1 MTITHDQANIRGL
14 QVLNHIVLESQLTQ
28 HKRLLENHSL
38 LVTDVI
44 QSQSDLQI
52 FMEHHVFAVW
62 DFMSLAKALQQSVCP
77 SGNLWLPSRLQR
89 SCSRLMNEI
98 ILSEESDTDPFTGKH
113 ICHFDLYCQAMA
125 EVGADTGP
133 IIDFIE
139 TVREYG
145 IDYALTNCKIPE
157 PSRQF
162 MTSTFAIIHRNQPS
176 EIGAA
181 FTHGRET
188 IIPAMF
194 RRIGHQLNLNHLN
207 APRFDYYLNR
217 HVEVDGDSHG
227 PAALSLLDELCEFDP
242 IKLITAENVAVEA
255 IQARLK
261 FWDQVENTILRS

>member
-1 MTITHDQANIRGL
+1 MINQ
-14 QVLNHIVLESQLTQ
+14 SQLTQ
-28 HKRLLENHSL
+28 HKSLLENHSL

-44 QSQSDLQI
+44 QSQADLQI

-62 DFMSLAKALQQSVCP
+62 DFMSLAKSLQHSICP

-113 ICHFDLYCQAMA
+113 ISHFDLYCQAMA

-133 IIDFIE
+133 IMRFIE
-139 TVREYG
+139 TVREHG
-145 IDYALTNCKIPE
+145 IDYALTKSNIPE
-157 PSRQF
+157 SSRQF

-188 IIPAMF
+188 VIPAMF
-194 RRIGHQLNLNHLN
+194 RRIGYQLNLNHVN

-217 HVEVDGDSHG
+217 HVEVDGDDHG
-227 PAALSLLDELCEFDP
+227 PAALSLLNELCEFDP

-255 IQARLK
+255 IKARIK
-261 FWDQVENTILRS
+261 FWDQVEETILRS